1 MTTLVHG
8 TTRFRAE
15 LILKHGPNPGF
26 IEPGGRRSYEG
37 FSTYLESGPFLLD
50 PPEDYARGKD
60 AQFPNEGGPVILV
73 IENVPDSVLAAANS
87 DGLFP
92 AEYGLVQFD
101 VGTGLEELLTAWP
114 TLRISIRNV

>member
-1 MTTLVHG
+1 MTTLIHG

-26 IEPGGRRSYEG
+26 IEPGGRKTYEG
-37 FSTYLESGPFLLD
+37 FSTYIESGPYLLD
-50 PPEDYARGKD
+50 PPEEYARGKD
-60 AQFPNEGGPVILV
+60 ALFPNEGGPVILV

-92 AEYGLVQFD
+92 PDYGLVQFD
-101 VGTGLEELLTAWP
+101 VGAGLEELLAVWP
-114 TLRISIRNV
+114 NLSISIRNV